1 VSGDRRCFF
10 CWVEDR
16 GVHLVGSFAGL
27 CVFQQNRFDS
37 VFSQV
42 VYYSLLVLVG
52 VVVFADDSG
61 DS

>member
-1 VSGDRRCFF
+1 MCF
-10 CWVEDR
+10 V
-16 GVHLVGSFAGL
+16 VSFAGL
-27 CVFQQNRFDS
+27 FLFQQNRFDS

-42 VYYSLLVLVG
+42 AHYSLLVLVG